1 MSVFFCDSNCELWY
15 TKVDELGIKVIG
27 MPYNIDDEERD
38 YDMGRETDFED
49 FYARVKNGSMPKT
62 SALNKQ
68 NYIDYFEPVLASGQ
82 DILYVHFSS
91 NLSGTFEFM
100 NSAIE
105 ELKEKYPERTIKT
118 VDTYAISMSAGLIV
132 YEAAKL
138 WKAGKSDDEIIAWVE
153 NNRQKFTE
161 YFMVEDLNHL
171 RRGGRLSG
179 AAAIVGTVL
188 GIKPILK
195 VSSEGKIVKD
205 GTAKGHRKS
214 IAYMV
219 DKMKEIGANVAD
231 FPIVVISATAPELAE
246 TLKQEILKLIP
257 DADIWTQPIGPTI
270 GTHCGPGTV
279 GVVFHAKQR

>member
-1 MSVFFCDSNCELWY
+1 MSVFFCDSNCELWF

-49 FYARVKNGSMPKT
+49 FFTRVKNGSMPKT

-82 DILYVHFSS
+82 DIIYVHFSS
-91 NLSGTFEFM
+91 NLSGTFDFM

-132 YEAAKL
+132 YEAAKR
-138 WKAGKSDDEIIAWVE
+138 WKAGASDDEIITWVE
-153 NNRQKFTE
+153 ENRQKFTE

-171 RRGGRLSG
+171 KRGGRLSG
-179 AAAIVGTVL
+179 TAAFFGTLLNV
-188 GIKPILK
+188 KPILK
-195 VSSEGKIVKD
+195 VSSDGKIVKD
-205 GTAKGHRKS
+205 GTAKGNRKS
-214 IAYMV
+214 IAYMI
-219 DKMKEIGANVAD
+219 DKMKEIGENIAD
-231 FPIVVISATAPELAE
+231 YPIVIIDAISHENAEL
-246 TLKQEILKLIP
+246 LKQEILKFIP
-257 DADIWTQPIGPTI
+257 DADIWHQPIGPTI